1 MAVMGKHQLRNGRT
15 VLVRRASPGDAPD
28 IARLLTELSP
38 ESFRARFHG
47 GPATPVQVAA
57 FSRVDQAP
65 GAVCIVAALPG
76 EPRHLVAEA
85 RYVPT
90 GGDVAELAV
99 TVLDRY
105 QRSGLGKV
113 MLEALI
119 DQAREAGI
127 ERLRAVVSLANGA
140 MLRLLAGYGRTLA
153 EPTDECGVACL
164 EISSTGGMPGWP
176 EDVTGQRILVEQ
188 KSWFD
193 DGLIAGLRAAGH
205 EVRLCGGPDRR
216 AGRPC
221 HLITGGECRLAA
233 AADRIIARLPATD
246 QRGAAVTEAHRR
258 MWPGKLPS

>member
-1 MAVMGKHQLRNGRT
+1 MAVMGRNNRRNGRT
-15 VLVRRASPGDAPD
+15 VLVRTASPGDGPD
-28 IARLLTELSP
+28 IARLLTRAATGVVPGPLP
-38 ESFRARFHG
+38 RRARRRR
-47 GPATPVQVAA
+47 QVAA
-57 FSRVDQAP
+57 SSRVDQAP

-119 DQAREAGI
+119 DQARDASI

-176 EDVTGQRILVEQ
+176 EDVTGQRMPGRAEELVRRRPD
-188 KSWFD
+188 S
-193 DGLIAGLRAAGH
+193 RAAGGRAV
-205 EVRLCGGPDRR
+205 VRLCGGPDRR

-233 AADRIIARLPATD
+233 AANRIIARLPATD

>member
-1 MAVMGKHQLRNGRT
+1 MVVMGRNQLRNGRT
-15 VLVRRASPGDAPD
+15 VLVRGAAPEDAPD
-28 IARLLTELSP
+28 IARMLNELSP

-47 GPATPVQVAA
+47 GPATPGQVAA

-65 GAVCIVAALPG
+65 GTVCIVAALPG

-90 GGDVAELAV
+90 GRDVAELAV

-105 QRSGLGKV
+105 QRSGLGAV
-113 MLEALI
+113 MLEALV
-119 DQAREAGI
+119 DRARAAGI
-127 ERLRAVVSLANGA
+127 ERLRAVVSLASRA
-140 MLRLLAGYGRTLA
+140 MLRLLAGYGWTLA
-153 EPTDECGVACL
+153 EATDECGVACL

-193 DGLIAGLRAAGH
+193 DGLTAGLRAAGH
-205 EVRLCGGPDRR
+205 EVRLCGGPDPRW
-216 AGRPC
+216 GRPC
-221 HLITGGECRLAA
+221 PLITGGECRLAA
-233 AADRIIARLPATD
+233 AADRIIPRLPATD
-246 QRGAAVTEAHRR
+246 QRCAAVTEAHRR